1 MTRAQFLTQHD
12 IKFQFR
18 QGFYIVYGIVTL
30 IYIVLL
36 NLLSTNLRN
45 TLGPIIL
52 LSDPSFL
59 GFFFIGAILYYEKE
73 QRVTSALFV
82 TPVSYG
88 EYLIGKIL
96 SLTLLSLVVTVVIS
110 LFSFGIFINWIPL
123 IVGIFLTASLFTT
136 MGIGMSLKFTKVTT
150 YLIFGGFSLGPFAL
164 PIVYYLGFLTSW
176 TWIRFIPSY
185 SSLLLI
191 NGGINRNRSILDML
205 LSVLYLLVWNIILF
219 VMVKKKGEEYAN

>member
-1 MTRAQFLTQHD
+1 MSRTQFLTLHD

-18 QGFYIVYGIVTL
+18 QGFYLVYGIVTL
-30 IYIVLL
+30 IYIILL
-36 NLLSTNLRN
+36 NLLSHNIRA

-88 EYLIGKIL
+88 EYLVGKIL
-96 SLTLLSLVVTVVIS
+96 SLTLLSLLITVVIT
-110 LFSFGIFINWIPL
+110 LFSFGIYINWIIL
-123 IVGIFLTASLFTT
+123 IIGITLTASLFTT
-136 MGIGMSLKFTKVTT
+136 IGIGMSLKFTKVTT
-150 YLIFGGFSLGPFAL
+150 YLIFGGFSLGPAAL

-176 TWIRFIPSY
+176 KWITFIPTHA
-185 SSLLLI
+185 SLILI
-191 NGGINRNRSILDML
+191 DGAINKNRPIMELILA
-205 LSVLYLLVWNIILF
+205 VLYLLVWNIVVFF
-219 VMVKKKGEEYAN
+219 VVKKRGEEYAN